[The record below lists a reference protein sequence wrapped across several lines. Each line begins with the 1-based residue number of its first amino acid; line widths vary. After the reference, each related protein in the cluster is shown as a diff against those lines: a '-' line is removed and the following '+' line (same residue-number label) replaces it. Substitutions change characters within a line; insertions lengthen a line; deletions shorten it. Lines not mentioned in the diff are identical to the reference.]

1 MRHARPLIEPG
12 ICYGQLDV
20 PADAAHTIE
29 VARALA
35 LALPKSMRIA
45 HSPLQRCAQLV
56 QALQGLRP
64 DLAAIQA
71 DARLMEM
78 HFGDWE
84 GRAWNAIGNA
94 AVQAWTDDFA
104 GYPVGGGHGESV
116 ALFMRRVAAAFGE
129 AIQAATAATPTKN
142 ANGGIVWITHAG
154 VIRAV
159 DLLAR
164 GIRQPEQASDWPV
177 AAPGYGQWRVLP
189 LANPS
194 ALN

>member
-12 ICYGQLDV
+12 ICYGQLDM
-20 PADAAHTIE
+20 PADAAHTLE
-29 VARALA
+29 VAQALA
-35 LALPKSMRIA
+35 LALPKGLRVA

-56 QALQGLRP
+56 QVLQGLRP
-64 DLAAIQA
+64 DLASIQA

-104 GYPVGGGHGESV
+104 DYRVGGNGESV
-116 ALFMRRVAAAFGE
+116 ALFLRRVEAAWVE
-129 AIQAATAATPTKN
+129 AQQAGLAKN
-142 ANGGIVWITHAG
+142 RAGVLWITHAG

-164 GIRQPEQASDWPV
+164 GIRQPDQARDWPV

-189 LANPS
+189 LASPS
-194 ALN
+194 APN